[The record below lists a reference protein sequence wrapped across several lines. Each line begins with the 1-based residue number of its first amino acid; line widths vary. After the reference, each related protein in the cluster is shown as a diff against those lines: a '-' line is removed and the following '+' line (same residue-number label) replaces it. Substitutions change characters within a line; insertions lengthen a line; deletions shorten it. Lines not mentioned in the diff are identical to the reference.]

1 MCVCVCVCVCVY
13 LLPENPNIFLC
24 TLPHVLQVCMHVIQ
38 SVHTEVERMRE
49 EWEGIVAKG
58 PPPKLTRQG
67 SSVEVAATAEGE
79 GRASDTYCYELL
91 SMLIGLSQSE
101 IGCGFLSQQ
110 EKLVQDLFSLLHVAT
125 SKMQLQVMYIITYM

>member
-1 MCVCVCVCVCVY
+1 
-13 LLPENPNIFLC
+13 
-24 TLPHVLQVCMHVIQ
+24 MHVIQ

-49 EWEGIVAKG
+49 EWEAVVAKG

-67 SSVEVAATAEGE
+67 SLVEVTVTEGD

-101 IGCGFLSQQ
+101 IGCFSLSQQ
-110 EKLVQDLFSLLHVAT
+110 DKLVQDLFSLLHVAT
-125 SKMQLQVMYIITYM
+125 SRMQLQVMYIHVCRLYPG